1 MSIDASCF
9 EGRIHNADVISADGF
24 WDASESRIWVVSVD
38 DTGKV
43 TPHIRPVEGLEAVFD
58 GEKFYNM
65 AKKKKA
71 LQRILGDSGDDFDI
85 AIDILTQRRF
95 PVKFQG
101 RFALPPMRPFKNDD
115 GNWTAATADKSTGKY
130 TYGNKNGTGSK
141 VTSRFRPKGAHPPP
155 AVNHRDMKV
164 DLPMNFIHVFG
175 DPSKLFTSTGLTAEK
190 VELAKLKFNEGLGL
204 GVDDTTF
211 DDAKNLLFEGD
222 ALSAAKVK
230 EEFGDIDLLGV
241 DALDWFKGEK
251 NSYDYGLYKAFSQ
264 RAHVVEMITTT
275 VKFEHHEKKPSVLT
289 GEHTNVNASGRTLA
303 SKVAHDAELQV
314 NITAKHKH
322 NAKDKS
328 GGTSKVIAFNGSS
341 IVDTLKIQM
350 GVSES
355 EEGGGGAA
363 EIDREVFSTIFT
375 SDMENVGKDASKGLP
390 GKRNLAYLATRLRVA
405 SAAKRNGLKK
415 EMKEMMAQAQ
425 APDGDDG
432 GSSIACAL
440 TVRERMLINLF
451 VPKYDPAS
459 GLNKTQFKSI
469 EGYYQLKLK
478 EVVELADGSDSSSD
492 DSEDEFDE
500 DEDDEDDEDGGK
512 KKEKKEKGKKEGY
525 KPPEIMTSENVFND
539 AASGEKRHSEISYAL
554 RMETEAWAKKQR
566 R

>member
-1 MSIDASCF
+1 MP
-9 EGRIHNADVISADGF
+9 
-24 WDASESRIWVVSVD
+24 W
-38 DTGKV
+38 
-43 TPHIRPVEGLEAVFD
+43 
-58 GEKFYNM
+58 
-65 AKKKKA
+65 
-71 LQRILGDSGDDFDI
+71 
-85 AIDILTQRRF
+85 
-95 PVKFQG
+95 
-101 RFALPPMRPFKNDD
+101 
-115 GNWTAATADKSTGKY
+115 
-130 TYGNKNGTGSK
+130 TGSK
-141 VTSRFRPKGAHPPP
+141 ER
-155 AVNHRDMKV
+155 
-164 DLPMNFIHVFG
+164 
-175 DPSKLFTSTGLTAEK
+175 
-190 VELAKLKFNEGLGL
+190 
-204 GVDDTTF
+204 
-211 DDAKNLLFEGD
+211 
-222 ALSAAKVK
+222 
-230 EEFGDIDLLGV
+230 
-241 DALDWFKGEK
+241 
-251 NSYDYGLYKAFSQ
+251 NSYEYGVYKTFSQ
-264 RAHVVEMITTT
+264 RAQVVEMITTT
-275 VKFEHHEKKPSVLT
+275 VKFKHHDKKPSVLR

-350 GVSES
+350 GMSES
-355 EEGGGGAA
+355 EEGAGGAA

-375 SDMENVGKDASKGLP
+375 SEMENVGKDASKGLP

-415 EMKEMMAQAQ
+415 ERKEMMAQAQ
-425 APDGDDG
+425 ASDEEDG
-432 GSSIACAL
+432 GSSKACAL
-440 TVRERMLINLF
+440 TVRERRLISFF

-478 EVVELADGSDSSSD
+478 EVVELADGSDGSSD

-539 AASGEKRHSEISYAL
+539 AASGEKRHSEISFAL
-554 RMETEAWAKKQR
+554 RTETEAWAKKQR

>member
-1 MSIDASCF
+1 MP
-9 EGRIHNADVISADGF
+9 
-24 WDASESRIWVVSVD
+24 W
-38 DTGKV
+38 
-43 TPHIRPVEGLEAVFD
+43 
-58 GEKFYNM
+58 
-65 AKKKKA
+65 
-71 LQRILGDSGDDFDI
+71 
-85 AIDILTQRRF
+85 
-95 PVKFQG
+95 
-101 RFALPPMRPFKNDD
+101 
-115 GNWTAATADKSTGKY
+115 
-130 TYGNKNGTGSK
+130 TGSK
-141 VTSRFRPKGAHPPP
+141 
-155 AVNHRDMKV
+155 
-164 DLPMNFIHVFG
+164 
-175 DPSKLFTSTGLTAEK
+175 
-190 VELAKLKFNEGLGL
+190 
-204 GVDDTTF
+204 
-211 DDAKNLLFEGD
+211 
-222 ALSAAKVK
+222 
-230 EEFGDIDLLGV
+230 
-241 DALDWFKGEK
+241 EK
-251 NSYDYGLYKAFSQ
+251 NSYEYGVYKTFSQ
-264 RAHVVEMITTT
+264 RAQVVEMITTT
-275 VKFEHHEKKPSVLT
+275 VKFKHHDKKPSVLR

-303 SKVAHDAELQV
+303 SKVAHDPELQV

-350 GVSES
+350 GMSES

-375 SDMENVGKDASKGLP
+375 SDMGNVGKDASKGLP

-440 TVRERMLINLF
+440 TVRERRLISFF

-459 GLNKTQFKSI
+459 GLNKTQFKSV
-469 EGYYQLKLK
+469 EAYYQFKLK
-478 EVVELADGSDSSSD
+478 EVVELRELADGSDGSSD

-500 DEDDEDDEDGGK
+500 DDADDEDGGK
-512 KKEKKEKGKKEGY
+512 KKEKKEKGKKGVY
-525 KPPEIMTSENVFND
+525 KPPDIMTSENVFNN

>member
-1 MSIDASCF
+1 MP
-9 EGRIHNADVISADGF
+9 
-24 WDASESRIWVVSVD
+24 W
-38 DTGKV
+38 
-43 TPHIRPVEGLEAVFD
+43 
-58 GEKFYNM
+58 
-65 AKKKKA
+65 
-71 LQRILGDSGDDFDI
+71 
-85 AIDILTQRRF
+85 
-95 PVKFQG
+95 
-101 RFALPPMRPFKNDD
+101 
-115 GNWTAATADKSTGKY
+115 
-130 TYGNKNGTGSK
+130 TGSK
-141 VTSRFRPKGAHPPP
+141 
-155 AVNHRDMKV
+155 
-164 DLPMNFIHVFG
+164 
-175 DPSKLFTSTGLTAEK
+175 
-190 VELAKLKFNEGLGL
+190 
-204 GVDDTTF
+204 
-211 DDAKNLLFEGD
+211 
-222 ALSAAKVK
+222 
-230 EEFGDIDLLGV
+230 
-241 DALDWFKGEK
+241 EK
-251 NSYDYGLYKAFSQ
+251 NSYEYGVYKTFSQ
-264 RAHVVEMITTT
+264 RAQVVEMITTT
-275 VKFEHHEKKPSVLT
+275 VKFKHHDKKPSVLR

-303 SKVAHDAELQV
+303 SKVAHDPELQV

-375 SDMENVGKDASKGLP
+375 SEMENVGKDASKGLP

-440 TVRERMLINLF
+440 TVRERRLISFF

-459 GLNKTQFKSI
+459 GLNKTQFKSV
-469 EGYYQLKLK
+469 EAYYQFKLK
-478 EVVELADGSDSSSD
+478 EVVELRELADGSDGSSD

-500 DEDDEDDEDGGK
+500 DDADDEDDEDGGK
-512 KKEKKEKGKKEGY
+512 KKEKKEKGKKGVY
-525 KPPEIMTSENVFND
+525 KPPDIMTSENVFNN